1 MSKTLLLE
9 IVTPDRL
16 VLRQPVES
24 VTVPGTVGE
33 FTVLPQH
40 IPFLSS
46 LLVGSL
52 SFREEGRRNYVYI
65 GGGFADVG
73 PEKVLILAE
82 VAERPEEIDLDRAR
96 RARERAAVRLEARRQ
111 ETVDYA
117 RARAA
122 LDRAIM
128 RIRLCETA
136 KGGPR

>member
-1 MSKTLLLE
+1 MSRTLLLE

-24 VTVPGTVGE
+24 VTVPGTAGE

-73 PEKVLILAE
+73 PQKVLILAE

-96 RARERAAVRLEARRQ
+96 RARERAAARLEARRQ
-111 ETVDYA
+111 ETVDYV
-117 RARAA
+117 RAKAA

-128 RIRLCETA
+128 RIRLCETVR
-136 KGGPR
+136 GGPR